1 MITEE
6 SEEAL
11 IEVDEEC
18 EEEEEEEYCLIICF
32 FCFFFNSTTDHL
44 KCQNICFFKSCLV
57 FNISASF
64 CFTVDQSV
72 MTTFVVSGFI
82 SEMEM
87 VYTNCWKTRSVI

>member
-32 FCFFFNSTTDHL
+32 FFFLTAPLITLNAKIFV
-44 KCQNICFFKSCLV
+44 CFFKSCLV